1 MVSVATSSLQ
11 SVGISE
17 ARGVQLVSLRE
28 QNAATLDRATRSNP
42 DTSDNS
48 SGTGTGGVAADKLG
62 FSRELTPAQRKQVEE
77 LRRIDAT
84 VREHEA
90 AHLRNGRGVV
100 TSGASFSFTYGPDG
114 KAYAVA
120 GEVGI
125 DTSPEQKPEA
135 NIDKGRA
142 IQVAALAPRDPSPQ
156 DYRVA
161 SVGGQLE
168 SRGRS
173 DLADQQV
180 QERTEAAARSRAQR
194 EGQQQQ
200 GSERTDAVAVQAQRV
215 GEAQNVEPTPP
226 ASRENDLT
234 RQRIAASYQ
243 TVPKAVTSTVSLFA

>member
-1 MVSVATSSLQ
+1 MVSVATSTLQ
-11 SVGISE
+11 STGISE
-17 ARGVQLVSLRE
+17 ARGAQLVSLRE
-28 QNAATLDRATRSNP
+28 QNAATLNRTTRSNP
-42 DTSDNS
+42 DTSDS
-48 SGTGTGGVAADKLG
+48 SRVAADKTG
-62 FSRELTPAQRKQVEE
+62 SSRELTPAQRKQVEE
-77 LRRIDAT
+77 LRGIDAA

-100 TSGASFSFTYGPDG
+100 TSGASYSFTYGPDG

-125 DTSPEQKPEA
+125 DTSPEHKPEA

-142 IQVAALAPRDPSPQ
+142 IQIAALAPRDPSSQ
-156 DYRVA
+156 DYQVA

-168 SRGRS
+168 SQGRS

-180 QERTEAAARSRAQR
+180 QERTEAAAKSRAQR

-215 GEAQNVEPTPP
+215 GEAQNVEPSPP